1 MRGGWIAIVLAV
13 PATAS
18 AAPGQGSQSDPV
30 VIDALPWFQRGD
42 TTGAPSDV
50 IDLYDCDLGLDESGP
65 ERIYRF
71 ELPADARV
79 TAWLEG
85 DDGVVDNDVHLL
97 HDLVLDGATAQQC
110 AARGHTIAE
119 ADMTAGTHY
128 VVVDSWNGE
137 AQSGPYVLRIWA
149 VGAEWTEIPIGE
161 GVIWRA
167 RRYTDDDGAQAV
179 HAIEADL
186 THPGVSIEVVDP
198 DGCRTPGAVAESHP
212 TRPVAAVNSSFF
224 AFDGVCTST
233 VFMKQAGTVLATG
246 SGQAFG
252 ITEAGEGMVVG
263 SVSGGDWPE
272 AWTAQA
278 GRGLLVQ
285 DGLPTQGSAAWAEQ
299 GMSADFQAAH
309 PRTIAGYRDD
319 GTVVLGTVDGRHTNA
334 SGKTLDALALWAAED
349 LGCVGAVNWDGGGS
363 TTMWVADMTP
373 NGVVNYPSDAGGETS
388 DHSGS
393 RPSGGSVLVHATPYN
408 WAPRFQSEPVLAT
421 AVGETYAY
429 DADAIDLNVDDV
441 IAYSIVEGPDGLAID
456 ASTGEVS
463 FVPTVESP
471 PSATVTILASDGRGG
486 DTEQSFTLEIEG
498 GMGSGDDSTGSGDDD
513 AGSSDPSMGGD
524 DDPDPSGDD
533 TSVGTGTDTDAAARG
548 GEEASGCGC
557 TTAPG
562 GAAWLV
568 LLPVLLPWSR
578 RRRR

>member
-1 MRGGWIAIVLAV
+1 MRGGPRGWIAIVLVV
-13 PATAS
+13 PASAS

-42 TTGAPSDV
+42 TAGAASDA
-50 IDLYDCDLGLDESGP
+50 IDAYDCDAALDESGP
-65 ERIYRF
+65 EKIHRF

-97 HDLVLDGATAQQC
+97 HDLVLDGTTAQQC

-119 ADMTAGTHY
+119 ADMAAGTHY

-149 VGAEWTEIPIGE
+149 VGEEWTEVPVGE

-167 RRYTDDDGAQAV
+167 RRYADDDGDQAV

-186 THPGVSIEVVDP
+186 GVEGVSLEVVDP
-198 DGCRTPGAVAESHP
+198 DGCQTTGAAAEAHAV
-212 TRPVAAVNSSFF
+212 RPVAAVNSSFF
-224 AFDGVCTST
+224 SFDGVCTSN
-233 VFMKQAGTVLATG
+233 VLMKQAGTVLATG

-252 ITEAGEGMVVG
+252 LTRGGEGMVATVG
-263 SVSGGDWPE
+263 GGDWPE

-278 GRGLLVQ
+278 GRGLLV
-285 DGLPTQGSAAWAEQ
+285 DGGVPTQGAAAWGDQ
-299 GMSADFQAAH
+299 GMSADFQGPH
-309 PRTIAGYRDD
+309 PRTIAGYRED

-334 SGKTLDALALWAAED
+334 SGKSLDALASWAAED
-349 LGCVGAVNWDGGGS
+349 LGCTGAVNWDGGGS

-373 NGVVNYPSDAGGETS
+373 NGVVNYPSDAGGETT

-393 RPSGGSVLVHATPYN
+393 RPSGGSVFVHANPYN
-408 WAPRFQSEPVLAT
+408 WAPRFQSEPVVAT

-441 IAYSIVEGPDGLAID
+441 VAYSIVDGPDGLEID
-456 ASTGEVS
+456 GATGDVT
-463 FVPTVESP
+463 FAPTVESP

-486 DTEQSFTLEIEG
+486 DTEQTFMLAIEG
-498 GMGSGDDSTGSGDDD
+498 GMGSGDDESESGSGDEE
-513 AGSSDPSMGGD
+513 AGSGDPSEGGD
-524 DDPDPSGDD
+524 DDTGPPGD
-533 TSVGTGTDTDAAARG
+533 TTGMDASTDTDDAARG
-548 GEEASGCGC
+548 GGEVGGCGC
-557 TTAPG
+557 GTAP
-562 GAAWLV
+562 AAAPWLV
-568 LLPVLLPWSR
+568 LLPWLR
-578 RRRR
+578 RRRA